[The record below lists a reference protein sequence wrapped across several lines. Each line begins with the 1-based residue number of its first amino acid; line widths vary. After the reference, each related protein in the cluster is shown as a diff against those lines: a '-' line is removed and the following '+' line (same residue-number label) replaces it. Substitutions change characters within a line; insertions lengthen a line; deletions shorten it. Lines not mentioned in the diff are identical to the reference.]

1 MDFKTQILEY
11 KQQLIDFRR
20 DLHRHPEAS
29 MEEVRTTAKI
39 IEALEAAGIEYQRVD
54 PTGVVATIKG
64 GKPGK
69 TVALRA
75 DIDALAIQENTGLD
89 FCSVNDGLMHACGHD
104 AHATGLLGGALLL
117 NNCKQELCGTV
128 KLIFQPAEEVCK
140 GASAVISQG
149 FVDDVD
155 MVFGMHNMPS
165 LPSGSIA
172 GSVGPVFAAA
182 TWFKIKV
189 KGKACHGALPH
200 TGVDATVA
208 AAAIVMNLQTLV
220 SRNFSPMDSAVVT
233 VGMLQSGSRFN
244 IVSGE
249 AYMEGTVRCLSSD
262 VYNRVFDLME
272 RVCKSTAEALGAEVE
287 IIHDPITKVLE
298 NDPAVTE
305 LALRSAQKIVSD
317 PSLVLPQDLQMGG
330 EDFAEYCDKAPA
342 AFFLYGTGGDYPWH
356 SDKYVINED
365 AMLTAAAMYAQV
377 AYDALGQ

>member
-1 MDFKTQILEY
+1 MDFKTEILQY
-11 KQQLIDFRR
+11 KDRLINFRR

-29 MEEVRTTAKI
+29 MQEVRTTQKI
-39 IEALEAAGIEYQRVD
+39 ADALDAAGIPYTRVD
-54 PTGVVATIKG
+54 PTGLVAVIKG

-75 DIDALAIQENTGLD
+75 DIDALSIQENTGLE
-89 FCSVNDGLMHACGHD
+89 FASCNDGLMHACGHD

-117 NNCKQELCGTV
+117 NDHKQDLCGTV
-128 KLIFQPAEEVCK
+128 KLIFQPAEESCQ
-140 GASAVISQG
+140 GASAVIAQG

-189 KGKACHGALPH
+189 KGNACHGALPH

-249 AYMEGTVRCLSSD
+249 AYMEGTVRCLSRD
-262 VYNRVFDLME
+262 VFDRVFDLME
-272 RVCKSTAEALGAEVE
+272 RVCKSTAEALGATVE
-287 IIHDPITKVLE
+287 IIHDPITKVLQ
-298 NDPAVTE
+298 NDPEVTA
-305 LALRSAQKIVSD
+305 LALNAAKKVVAD
-317 PSLVLPQDLQMGG
+317 ESLVLPQDLQMGG
-330 EDFAEYCDKAPA
+330 EDFAEYGDKAPS

-365 AMLTAAAMYAQV
+365 AIMTASAMYAQV
-377 AYDALGQ
+377 AFDALTE